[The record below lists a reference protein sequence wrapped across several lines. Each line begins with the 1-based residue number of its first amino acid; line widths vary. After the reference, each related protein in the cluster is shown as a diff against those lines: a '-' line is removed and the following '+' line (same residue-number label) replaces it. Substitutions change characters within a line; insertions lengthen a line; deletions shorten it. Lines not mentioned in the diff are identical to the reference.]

1 MMIRTLQ
8 FETLNGL
15 RGICALL
22 IACSHFPAAFLGD
35 QWVLFRNAFVFT
47 NLLFG
52 LSGFVL
58 LNAYQEKIGT
68 PIQLAH
74 FIWYRA
80 RRLFPVHLFTTLLI
94 LAVPIVSWLLESLV
108 NLLIPGLSPG
118 GLPVQTLDMRSFL
131 VHVFLLQGFG
141 LLSQLA
147 YNFPAWSLGAIFYCS
162 LLLGLGLCFSRRVRI
177 VAFSFVSLG
186 AVFVLLRYAP
196 HYLTSSLDYGIFR
209 ALSCFFLGALA
220 AELRGHY
227 QTLSPLLKH
236 WMPLIQTLTL
246 MLVLMLATAVR
257 SDTLMTFVLLPSL
270 TIFLWVFSYDG
281 TDYSRALQRPV
292 FRWLS
297 ARAYSIFMT
306 QALLLFLGAEIQ
318 RISAL
323 LALSPL
329 GSRVAGTVVLLL
341 YLVLLLL
348 LSNWTWLNIE
358 QRFNPKKTCQGYK
371 EIRINE

>member
-1 MMIRTLQ
+1 MTRTLR

-47 NLLFG
+47 NLFFG

-58 LNAYQEKIGT
+58 LSAYHEKVST
-68 PIQLAH
+68 PAQLAH
-74 FIWYRA
+74 FSWHRA

-94 LAVPIVSWLLESLV
+94 LIVPIISWLLESLI
-108 NLLIPGLSPG
+108 NQLIPGLSPG
-118 GLPVQTLDMRSFL
+118 GLPVQTLDVRSFL

-141 LLSQLA
+141 FLPQLV

-162 LLLGLGLCFSRRVRI
+162 LLLGLGLCFSRRMRI
-177 VAFSFVSLG
+177 IAFSFISLG
-186 AVFVLLRYAP
+186 AVLVLLRYAP
-196 HYLTSSLDYGIFR
+196 HYLTSSWDYGIFR

-220 AELRGHY
+220 AELRCHY
-227 QTLSPLLKH
+227 QTLSAHLKH
-236 WMPLIQTLTL
+236 WLPVIQTLTL

-270 TIFLWVFSYDG
+270 TLFLWVFSYGG

-297 ARAYSIFMT
+297 ARAYSIFMN
-306 QALLLFLGAEIQ
+306 QALLLFLGAEMQ
-318 RISAL
+318 RSSAL

-358 QRFNPKKTCQGYK
+358 QRFAPKKNLTGIKRENNQ
-371 EIRINE
+371 